1 MNIESKV
8 WNFSGTGTKVHAFID
23 GKVAACR
30 KSIARPAGSDMDYCE
45 AKQGFKSSIC
55 TTCDT
60 KFNAAIER
68 AENAMQPS
76 TGEACCDHAPMY
88 HGGRGCD
95 LCNCTNPRTPKPVE
109 GTFHTYLKITP
120 EVIRALA
127 MLRNNASN
135 WNSLRQAADILD
147 NAGIFAPIDE
157 TTGYDI
163 DPVERISKC
172 TCHPAPDARSSHH
185 YGCPGD
191 PAEYGDMAFKV
202 VGQDD
207 MRDVAARIRK
217 QPYQP
222 ERVGNH
228 ERSSA
233 PSKDRRPC
241 PADQCTLD
249 FAVNKDG
256 TLHQHLNDNLEP
268 CPGVAPYV
276 SKVPGWA
283 DAVASV
289 RKTYQALGIIP
300 TEKEN

>member
-76 TGEACCDHAPMY
+76 TGEGDYLPPAEVVPPAEKDRIRFEADWA
-88 HGGRGCD
+88 REQED
-95 LCNCTNPRTPKPVE
+95 AIKDSTVE

-120 EVIRALA
+120 EVIEALRK
-127 MLRNNASN
+127 LRMHVKFYADI
-135 WNSLRQAADILD
+135 NSEFNILD

-185 YGCPGD
+185 YACPGD
-191 PAEYGDMAFKV
+191 PAEYGDMAYTTQPLLK
-202 VGQDD
+202 GGSTRRAAERATKA
-207 MRDVAARIRK
+207 MRDVAAQLRK
-217 QPYQP
+217 QPYRP

-256 TLHQHLNDNLEP
+256 TLHQHLNDMLRP
-268 CPGVAPYV
+268 CPGVAP
-276 SKVPGWA
+276 
-283 DAVASV
+283 
-289 RKTYQALGIIP
+289 I
-300 TEKEN
+300 EKEN